1 MTPGTDDIVVA
12 IWAVLLALALTAYI
26 AREVYRAKRGKDR
39 PVPIRTDLGLLKL
52 MATTGPLFVE
62 EMTRFGVTRAK
73 SRVARLLA
81 IKHLSAEEM
90 PGGTIY
96 QLTEWGH
103 RRLRAE
109 VAKYEKGASQ

>member
-1 MTPGTDDIVVA
+1 VTPGTDDIVVA
-12 IWAVLLALALTAYI
+12 VWAVLLALGLAAYI

-73 SRVARLLA
+73 SRAARLLEMR
-81 IKHLSAEEM
+81 HLSAEEM

-96 QLTEWGH
+96 QLTEWAH
-103 RRLRAE
+103 RRLKAEAERARQ
-109 VAKYEKGASQ
+109 GAI